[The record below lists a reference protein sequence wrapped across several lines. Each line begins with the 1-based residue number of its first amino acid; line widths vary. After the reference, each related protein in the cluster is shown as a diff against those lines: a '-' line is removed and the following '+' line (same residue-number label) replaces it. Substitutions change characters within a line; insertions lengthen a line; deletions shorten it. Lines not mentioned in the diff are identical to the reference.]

1 MIFSPLER
9 MMAFRYLR
17 AKRREGF
24 ISVITGFSFIGILL
38 GVATLIV
45 VMSVMNGFR
54 VEITKKI
61 LGLSGHITITGYE
74 RQLDNY
80 DSISAKVAKV
90 PGVVSAVPV
99 INGQAMALAGE
110 NTVGVMVK
118 GVMLSDLMKR
128 PLIAD
133 HIVDGSI
140 VRLQG
145 NDSIMLG
152 KALAEGLSVGVGD
165 GVTLISPQGRAT
177 AIGTM
182 PRMKKYT
189 VVAIFE
195 AGMYEYDSS
204 GMFMPLDAAQ
214 VFFKYPES
222 VSGIEVMLKDA
233 DKSQITA
240 QNIFNILGQLYVVRD
255 WQLINASLFNALK
268 VERTVMFLILT
279 LIVFI
284 AAFNIISSLIM
295 LVTDKGRDIAIMRTM
310 GASRASIMRIFFL
323 CGSAIGITGTLAGF
337 VLGISFALNI
347 DAIKKILEKLLGTRL
362 FDPVIYF
369 LSELPSD
376 VRADDVIKAVFVGLF
391 FSFIATIYPAWKA
404 SRQDPAEA
412 LRYE

>member
-1 MIFSPLER
+1 MFSPFER

-24 ISVITGFSFIGILL
+24 ISVIAGFSFIGILL

-45 VMSVMNGFR
+45 VMAVMNGFR

-61 LGLSGHITITGYE
+61 LGLSGHITISGYE
-74 RQLDNY
+74 RQLENY
-80 DSISAKVAKV
+80 QEIAIKLTTMDGIISAT
-90 PGVVSAVPV
+90 PV
-99 INGQAMALAGE
+99 IDGQAMAISGE
-110 NTVGVMVK
+110 TTTGVMVK
-118 GVMLSDLMKR
+118 GIALDDIKKR
-128 PLIAD
+128 SLIAD
-133 HIVDGSI
+133 HIVDGALSDFH
-140 VRLQG
+140 G
-145 NDSIMLG
+145 TDSIMIG
-152 KALAEGLSVGVGD
+152 RQLAQNLSAGIGSEI
-165 GVTLISPQGRAT
+165 TLISPQGRAT

-182 PRMKKYT
+182 PRMKRYI

-204 GMFMPLDAAQ
+204 GIFMPLDAAQ
-214 VFFKYPES
+214 LFFKFPDS
-222 VSGIEVMLKDA
+222 VGAIEVMLNDA
-233 DKSQITA
+233 DKSKIMA
-240 QNIFNILGQLYVVRD
+240 QDIFNKLGQVYSVRD
-255 WQLINASLFNALK
+255 WQMINASLFNALK

-295 LVTDKGRDIAIMRTM
+295 LVNDKGRDIAILRTM
-310 GASRASIMRIFFL
+310 GASRKSIMKIFFL

-337 VLGISFALNI
+337 ILGISFALNI
-347 DAIKKILEKLLGTRL
+347 DTIKRGLEKMIGTQL

-369 LSELPSD
+369 LSELPAD
-376 VRADDVIKAVFVGLF
+376 VRADDVLKAVLVGLV

>member
-1 MIFSPLER
+1 
-9 MMAFRYLR
+9 MAFRYLR

-24 ISVITGFSFIGILL
+24 ISVIAGFSFIGITL

-45 VMSVMNGFR
+45 VMAVMNGFR

-61 LGLSGHITITGYE
+61 LGLSGHITVSGYE

-80 DSISAKVAKV
+80 DTIIKKLHDID
-90 PGVVSAVPV
+90 GVIAASAV
-99 INGQAMALAGE
+99 IDGQAMAISGE
-110 NTVGVMVK
+110 TTTGVMVK
-118 GVMLSDLMKR
+118 GITLSDMQRR

-133 HIVDGSI
+133 HIIDGAI
-140 VRLQG
+140 LRFQG
-145 NDSIMLG
+145 KNSIMIG
-152 KALAEGLSVGVGD
+152 KQLATNLAVGIGD
-165 GVTLISPQGRAT
+165 EVTLISPQGRAT

-182 PRMKKYT
+182 PRMKRYNI
-189 VVAIFE
+189 VAIFE

-204 GMFMPLDAAQ
+204 GVFMPLEAAQ
-214 VFFKYPES
+214 VFFQFPQS
-222 VSGIEVMLKDA
+222 VSGIEIMVKDP
-233 DKSQITA
+233 DKSSIMA
-240 QNIFNILGQLYVVRD
+240 QDIFNKLEQIYAVRD

-295 LVTDKGRDIAIMRTM
+295 LVTDKGRDIAILRTM
-310 GASRASIMRIFFL
+310 GASRFSVMKIFFL
-323 CGSAIGITGTLAGF
+323 CGSAIGITGTLTGF

-347 DAIKKILEKLLGTRL
+347 EDIKQILERMLGTRL

-369 LSELPSD
+369 LSELPAD
-376 VRADDVIKAVFVGLF
+376 VRADDVMKAVFVGLF

-404 SRQDPAEA
+404 SRQDPAEG

>member
-1 MIFSPLER
+1 

-24 ISVITGFSFIGILL
+24 ISVISGFSFVGIML

-45 VMSVMNGFR
+45 VMAVMNGFR

-61 LGLSGHITITGYE
+61 LGLSGHITIAGYE

-80 DSISAKVAKV
+80 EPIAAKIQNMRD
-90 PGVVSAVPV
+90 VVSVVPV
-99 INGQAMALAGE
+99 INGQAMAVASG
-110 NTVGVMVK
+110 NTTGVIVK
-118 GVMLSDLMKR
+118 GITLADLMKR
-128 PLIAD
+128 TLIAE
-133 HIVDGSI
+133 HIVDGKI
-140 VRLQG
+140 IQFQG
-145 NDSIMLG
+145 KDNIIIG
-152 KALAEGLSVGVGD
+152 KQLAENLSIGVGD
-165 GVTLISPQGRAT
+165 ELTLISPEGRAT

-182 PRMKKYT
+182 PRMKRFT
-189 VVAIFE
+189 IVAIFE

-204 GMFMPLDAAQ
+204 GVFMPLEAAQ
-214 VFFKYPES
+214 VFFKFANS
-222 VSGIEVMLKDA
+222 VSGIEVMVTDP
-233 DKSQITA
+233 DQSFIMA
-240 QNIFNILGQLYVVRD
+240 QNIFRALDQLYTVRD

-295 LVTDKGRDIAIMRTM
+295 LVNDKGQDIAILRTM
-310 GASRASIMRIFFL
+310 GAKRVSIMKIFFL
-323 CGSAIGITGTLAGF
+323 CGSAIGIAGTVAGF
-337 VLGISFALNI
+337 LLGVSFALNI
-347 DAIKKILEKLLGTRL
+347 ETIKEVLEKMIGAQL

-369 LSELPSD
+369 LSELPAD
-376 VRADDVIKAVFVGLF
+376 VRADDVMKAVFIGLF

-404 SRQDPAEA
+404 SKQDPAEA

>member
-1 MIFSPLER
+1 MFFSPLER
-9 MMAFRYLR
+9 MIAFRYLR

-80 DSISAKVAKV
+80 DSISDKVRHV
-90 PGVVSAVPV
+90 EGVVSAVPV
-99 INGQAMALAGE
+99 INGQAMALSGE
-110 NTVGVMVK
+110 NTFGVMVK
-118 GVMLSDLMKR
+118 GMLLSDLMKR

-152 KALAEGLSVGVGD
+152 KALAESLGVGIGD

-204 GMFMPLDAAQ
+204 GIFMPLESAQ

-233 DKSQITA
+233 DKSQIMA
-240 QNIFNILGQLYVVRD
+240 QNIFNMLDQLYAVRD

-337 VLGISFALNI
+337 GLGISFALNI
-347 DAIKKILEKLLGTRL
+347 DSIKKSLEKLIGTQL

-376 VRADDVIKAVFVGLF
+376 VRADDVMKAVFVGLF